1 MLIGGGRELTR
12 GLLTWSRTQNTVSL
26 SSAESEYYAITSGA
40 VEAMGI
46 ANFLGELGYV
56 VKIALLTD
64 SKAAYQCILK
74 GVGSKMKHIQLRR
87 QFMHQLV
94 REKVVYLMKMDG
106 TKNLAD
112 ILTKYVTAAVLHAL
126 VSGGGLVLEVSAGVC
141 CVLGGLEERTRE
153 CERSDR
159 QERSEHELSPS
170 SFLSLSATPSPL
182 MHNTQATIMTT
193 DKPHHFPSSLPTRAS
208 QPWPGPSADDVFEF
222 GGVIGRMA
230 TRIVGREHD
239 KQGVV
244 DDYNPGNEVHGHMK
258 DTGYKAVG
266 LRWQPT
272 LNYLGL
278 MLATRVGPSLGHEL
292 VKTSSEQPEPTGFS
306 LCILLLVA
314 TVFGWWLRGLIGT
327 RLQRISAC
335 RPLSGWINFLGAVT
349 P

>member
-1 MLIGGGRELTR
+1 
-12 GLLTWSRTQNTVSL
+12 
-26 SSAESEYYAITSGA
+26 
-40 VEAMGI
+40 
-46 ANFLGELGYV
+46 
-56 VKIALLTD
+56 
-64 SKAAYQCILK
+64 
-74 GVGSKMKHIQLRR
+74 MKHIQLRR

-126 VSGGGLVLEVSAGVC
+126 VSGSGLVLEVSAGVC

-193 DKPHHFPSSLPTRAS
+193 EKPHHFPSSLPTRAS
-208 QPWPGPSADDVFEF
+208 QTWPGPSADDVFEF

-239 KQGVV
+239 KQGV
-244 DDYNPGNEVHGHMK
+244 
-258 DTGYKAVG
+258 
-266 LRWQPT
+266 
-272 LNYLGL
+272 GL
-278 MLATRVGPSLGHEL
+278 MLATRVGPSLGHEP

-306 LCILLLVA
+306 LCILFLVT

-335 RPLSGWINFLGAVT
+335 SLAWPLSGWINFLGAVT